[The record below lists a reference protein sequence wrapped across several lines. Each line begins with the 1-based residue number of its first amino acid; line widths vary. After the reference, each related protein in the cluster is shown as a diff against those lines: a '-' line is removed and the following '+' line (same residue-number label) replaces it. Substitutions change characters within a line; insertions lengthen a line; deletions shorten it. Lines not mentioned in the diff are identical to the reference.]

1 MPPRE
6 TELPVSPIFRKS
18 SFCASRE
25 CLEVGQRDGLIIL
38 RDSTRPRGTLLHY
51 DGGIW
56 RSFIRD
62 VKAGE
67 FDDLRS

>member
-1 MPPRE
+1 MPPGA
-6 TELPVSPIFRKS
+6 TELPISSIFRKS
-18 SFCASRE
+18 SLCASGE

-51 DGGIW
+51 DAGIW

>member
-1 MPPRE
+1 MSSNEIDCSLHLAWR
-6 TELPVSPIFRKS
+6 TA
-18 SFCASRE
+18 SFCQSGE
-25 CLEVGQRDGLIIL
+25 CIQVAQRDGLIIL

-51 DGGIW
+51 DAGIW
-56 RSFIRD
+56 RCFIRD

>member
-1 MPPRE
+1 MSSRANK
-6 TELPVSPIFRKS
+6 LPVSPIFRKS
-18 SFCASRE
+18 SFCASGE

-38 RDSTRPRGTLLHY
+38 RDSTRPRGIVLHY
-51 DGGIW
+51 DAAIW

-67 FDDLRS
+67 YDLRS